1 MNDQSSVQ
9 RHALPLSFF
18 KEKSNYHWFVVAT
31 VCIGAFMAALDGSII
46 TVALPTIDQQFNVN
60 VSASAWVALAYLLT
74 LTALLAMFGRI
85 ADIVGRRP
93 LYTIGFTVFIIGS
106 ALCGAAPTLGFLVA
120 SRVLQGIGATM
131 LQANSVAI
139 VTAAVPERVRG
150 KAIGIQG
157 SALAVGLSLGP
168 AIGGLLIGL
177 FGWRSIFYVNVPV
190 GIIGTTLAAMILPR
204 DKHQG
209 AGAVELWKKFD
220 FPGAAIMAFSLVL
233 LLLGLNQGNDQGWGS
248 PLIIGYF
255 VVGVALAVLFI
266 IQEKRHSSPL
276 LDLNLFKIPQLTWGN
291 ITGSLSYG
299 VMYGVLYIIPY
310 FFELVLKKPS
320 SQSGILT
327 TPLPIGMMLLT
338 PIAGTI
344 ADKLGSK
351 IPTVAGMAVATLGTV
366 LLVFIN
372 DRTGLP
378 YIIVALFL
386 VGVGMGVFTPPNNSS
401 VMGSTPQNRL
411 GVSSGMLNMARSLGQ
426 SVGIAY
432 AFAIF
437 QGVILIYHFTPH
449 NAPLA
454 PLVTGFRWTFI
465 GVTLFGVAALLIS
478 LFRGNVEKVKLP
490 DEMNV
495 IEL

>member
-1 MNDQSSVQ
+1 MNDHSSALK
-9 RHALPLSFF
+9 HALPLSFF
-18 KEKSNYHWFVVAT
+18 TKKNNYHWFVVAT

-60 VSASAWVALAYLLT
+60 VSSSAWVALAYLLT

-106 ALCGAAPTLGFLVA
+106 ALCGAAPTLGFLIA

-139 VTAAVPERVRG
+139 VTAAVPEKVRG

-168 AIGGLLIGL
+168 AIGGLLIGV

-204 DKHQG
+204 DKQL
-209 AGAVELWKKFD
+209 AASTAELWKRFD
-220 FPGAAIMAFSLVL
+220 FLGAAILAISLVL
-233 LLLGLNQGNDQGWGS
+233 LLLGLNQGNNQGWAS
-248 PLIIGYF
+248 PVILGYF
-255 VVGVALAVLFI
+255 VVGIALAFLFVL
-266 IQEKRHSSPL
+266 QEKRHSSPL
-276 LDLNLFKIPQLTWGN
+276 IDLGLFRIPQLTWGN

-299 VMYGVLYIIPY
+299 IMYGVLYIIPY

-320 SQSGILT
+320 SQSGLLT

-338 PIAGTI
+338 PIAGTL

-351 IPTVAGMAVATLGTV
+351 IPTVAGMAIATLGTV

-372 DRTGLP
+372 DHTGLP
-378 YIIVALFL
+378 YIIVALFF

-401 VMGSTPQNRL
+401 VMGSTPRNQL

-449 NAPLA
+449 NSPPAPLIS
-454 PLVTGFRWTFI
+454 GFHWTFI
-465 GVTLFGVAALLIS
+465 GVSLFGVVALLIS

-490 DEMNV
+490 DEISMIDV
-495 IEL
+495 

>member
-1 MNDQSSVQ
+1 MNDHSSALK
-9 RHALPLSFF
+9 HSLPLSFF
-18 KEKSNYHWFVVAT
+18 TEKNNYHWFVVAT

-106 ALCGAAPTLGFLVA
+106 ALCGAAPTLGFLIA
-120 SRVLQGIGATM
+120 ARVLQGIGATM

-139 VTAAVPERVRG
+139 VTAAVPEKVRG

-157 SALAVGLSLGP
+157 AALAVGLSLGP
-168 AIGGLLIGL
+168 AIGGLLIGV

-204 DKHQG
+204 DKQL
-209 AGAVELWKKFD
+209 AASTAELWKKFD
-220 FPGAAIMAFSLVL
+220 FLGAAILAVSLVL
-233 LLLGLNQGNDQGWGS
+233 LLLGLNQGNNQGWGS
-248 PLIIGYF
+248 PVILGYF
-255 VVGVALAVLFI
+255 VVGIALAFLFVL
-266 IQEKRHSSPL
+266 QEKRHSSPL
-276 LDLNLFKIPQLTWGN
+276 IDLGLFRIPQLTWGN

-320 SQSGILT
+320 SQSGLLT
-327 TPLPIGMMLLT
+327 TSLPLGMMLLT
-338 PIAGTI
+338 PIAGTL

-351 IPTVAGMAVATLGTV
+351 IPTVAGMAIATLGTG

-372 DRTGLP
+372 DHTGLP
-378 YIIVALFL
+378 YIIVALFF

-401 VMGSTPQNRL
+401 VMGSTPRDQL

-426 SVGIAY
+426 SIGIAF

-449 NAPLA
+449 NAPPA
-454 PLVTGFRWTFI
+454 PLISGFHWAFI
-465 GVTLFGVAALLIS
+465 GVSLFSVIALLIS

-490 DEMNV
+490 DEISMIDV
-495 IEL
+495 